1 MSYDDNNR
9 NDPDRGAYTPPDD
22 DDLPFRRGGFDARRS
37 EPRKPVPMMLII
49 SVVVLLVLL
58 AVIGL
63 VYGLGGVRGPG
74 DAPPV
79 VGEPVGDL
87 TGPAPVEAQP
97 VDPEGDIT
105 AYDAAPREETPE
117 FAPPPEA
124 VQPRPEPRE
133 IPDAEPLP
141 PARVAE
147 TRRPAAAA
155 DASPPRTE
163 TVPDRPAPAPAASS
177 GSSSVQ
183 IGAFSSREVADREY
197 AAVAAAFPEY
207 ARGRTK
213 GVEQVTSSSG
223 STLYR
228 TTFNGFSREQATA
241 FCAALRNAGRDCL
254 VR

>member
-22 DDLPFRRGGFDARRS
+22 DDLPFRRGGFDARGGA
-37 EPRKPVPMMLII
+37 PKKPIPMMLII

-58 AVIGL
+58 AAIGL
-63 VYGLGGVRGPG
+63 IYGIGGVRSPG

-79 VGEPVGDL
+79 VGESVGDL
-87 TGPAPVEAQP
+87 TGPAPVDAQP

-105 AYDAAPREETPE
+105 AYDAAPEGETPE
-117 FAPPPEA
+117 FAPPPET

-133 IPDAEPLP
+133 PTEAAPLP

-147 TRRPAAAA
+147 TPNPAPAEKATPAPRP
-155 DASPPRTE
+155 E
-163 TVPDRPAPAPAASS
+163 PAPAAAT
-177 GSSSVQ
+177 GSASVQ

-213 GVEQVTSSSG
+213 GVEQVTSSAG

>member
-1 MSYDDNNR
+1 MSYDENNR
-9 NDPDRGAYTPPDD
+9 NEPERGAYPPPADD
-22 DDLPFRRGGFDARRS
+22 ELPFRRGGWEARGGA
-37 EPRKPVPMMLII
+37 PKKPNPMMLII

-58 AVIGL
+58 AAIGL
-63 VYGLGGVRGPG
+63 IYGLGGGRSPG

-79 VGEPVGDL
+79 VGESVGDL
-87 TGPAPVEAQP
+87 TGPAPVDAQP

-105 AYDAAPREETPE
+105 AYDAAPEDETPA
-117 FAPPPEA
+117 FAPPPEE
-124 VQPRPEPRE
+124 VHPRPQP
-133 IPDAEPLP
+133 PAPAAADPLP
-141 PARVAE
+141 PAPVAE
-147 TRRPAAAA
+147 RPN
-155 DASPPRTE
+155 
-163 TVPDRPAPAPAASS
+163 PAPAEKASPEPRAEVAPTPAA
-177 GSSSVQ
+177 GNASVQ

-213 GVEQVTSSSG
+213 NVQQVTSSTG
-223 STLYR
+223 ATLYR

>member
-22 DDLPFRRGGFDARRS
+22 DDLPFRRGGFDARGGA
-37 EPRKPVPMMLII
+37 PKKPIPMMLII

-58 AVIGL
+58 AAIGL
-63 VYGLGGVRGPG
+63 IYGIGGVRSPG

-79 VGEPVGDL
+79 VGESVGDL
-87 TGPAPVEAQP
+87 TGPAPVDAQP

-105 AYDAAPREETPE
+105 AYDAAPEGETPE
-117 FAPPPEA
+117 FAPPPEE

-133 IPDAEPLP
+133 PAEAAPLP

-147 TRRPAAAA
+147 TPNPAPAEKATPAPRP
-155 DASPPRTE
+155 E
-163 TVPDRPAPAPAASS
+163 PAPAAAT
-177 GSSSVQ
+177 GSASVQ

-213 GVEQVTSSSG
+213 GVEQVTSSAG

>member
-9 NDPDRGAYTPPDD
+9 NDPERGAYTPPDD
-22 DDLPFRRGGFDARRS
+22 DDLPFRRGGFDARGGA
-37 EPRKPVPMMLII
+37 PKKPIPMMLII

-58 AVIGL
+58 AAIGL
-63 VYGLGGVRGPG
+63 IYGLGGVRGPN

-79 VGEPVGDL
+79 VGESVGDL
-87 TGPAPVEAQP
+87 TGPAPVDAQP
-97 VDPEGDIT
+97 IDPEGDIT
-105 AYDAAPREETPE
+105 AYDAAPEDVTPE
-117 FAPPPEA
+117 FAPPPEE

-133 IPDAEPLP
+133 QAEAEPLP

-147 TRRPAAAA
+147 TPN
-155 DASPPRTE
+155 
-163 TVPDRPAPAPAASS
+163 PAPAEKATPAPRPEPSPPAA
-177 GSSSVQ
+177 GGNASVQ

-241 FCAALRNAGRDCL
+241 FCGALRNAGRDCL